1 MKPSLFS
8 VRVAKLAHGWNVTN
22 AVKGQSWCA
31 TGRYRGMAHNNI
43 LGNIPND
50 LLPCASLAELT
61 KE

>member
-8 VRVAKLAHGWNVTN
+8 VRVAKLAHGWNVSN

-31 TGRYRGMAHNNI
+31 TGRYRGMAHNDVP
-43 LGNIPND
+43 GNKPNG